1 MEDSEGLDERG
12 LRLRSLRRSLH
23 PFFALMAGACLL
35 AIIGWHGEIK
45 EWLHWFATLTG
56 IIFAVERVWRFWTRP
71 RPPLEPRRLTLS
83 PVLAVTVFVVS
94 VGLLFQPLSSSGA
107 GSLAAHVF
115 VLTAAFVSGLSLMI
129 ANQKRFTARAFH
141 PGLVLVMSFLAMILI
156 GTLLLKMPRCTVP
169 GQTCSWLDA
178 LFTSTS
184 AICVTGLTV
193 QNPATFFTTT
203 GQVVILLL
211 IQVGGLGIMTL
222 TFFAAVVLFEG
233 LSLHDRL
240 LLGKMIQENRL
251 ARVGETLKFIVIM
264 TFTFEGIGA
273 LILFYGMDGVP
284 AVSTR
289 VFHAVFHAVS
299 AFCNAG
305 FSTLPD
311 NLATDLVR
319 GNWIWQIVIMAL
331 IVVGGLGA
339 LVNEDIAFW
348 GVAKVKRRISNEG
361 PHRRLRVHT
370 RLVLMVTILLIVSGA
385 AAIFVTEF
393 CLENGPTNGGSVLT
407 AFFHS
412 VTARTAGFNTVP
424 MSQIGLLTAQLLMVL
439 MVIGGSP
446 GGTAGGLRTT
456 VMAVGLVH
464 LWNQLRAGHR
474 GMVFFNRTIPAETGS
489 QALGLIFLTG
499 IWLAVNFVILE
510 VLETGSGASESTL
523 LFELISAFAT
533 VGLSLDLTPTLSAG
547 AKTLLIVNM
556 FVGRIGLL
564 TVMATL
570 IKPDTRPASGKP
582 SEDILLT

>member
-1 MEDSEGLDERG
+1 
-12 LRLRSLRRSLH
+12 
-23 PFFALMAGACLL
+23 MAGFCLL
-35 AIIGWHGEIK
+35 AFIGWHGEI
-45 EWLHWFATLTG
+45 EGWLHWCTALTG
-56 IIFAVERVWRFWTRP
+56 IIFAGERVWRFWTRP
-71 RPPLEPRRLTLS
+71 RPPFEPRKLS
-83 PVLAVTVFVVS
+83 FSPLLAVAVFVVS
-94 VGLLFQPLSSSGA
+94 VGLLFRPLSSSGT
-107 GSLAAHVF
+107 GSMLAHLF
-115 VLTAAFVSGLSLMI
+115 VLISAFVSGLSLMI
-129 ANQKRFTARAFH
+129 SHQTRFTARAFH
-141 PGLVLVMSFLAMILI
+141 PGLVLIVSFLAMILI

-169 GQTCSWLDA
+169 GVTCSWLDA

-193 QNPATFFTTT
+193 QNSATFFTTT
-203 GQVVILLL
+203 GQTVILLL

-251 ARVGETLKFIVIM
+251 ARVGQTLKFIVIM
-264 TFTFEGIGA
+264 TFCCEAVGA
-273 LILFYGMDGVP
+273 VVLFWGMREIP
-284 AVSTR
+284 EIPTR
-289 VFHAVFHAVS
+289 AFHAAFHSVS

-311 NLATDLVR
+311 GMASNVVS
-319 GNWIWQIVIMAL
+319 GNWIWQIMIMVL
-331 IVVGGLGA
+331 VVAGGLGA
-339 LVNEDIAFW
+339 LVNEDLTFW
-348 GVAKVKRRISNEG
+348 GVAKIKRRISKEG

-370 RLVLMVTILLIVSGA
+370 RLVLVVTAMLILTGA
-385 AAIFVTEF
+385 AVIYGTEF
-393 CLENGPTNGGSVLT
+393 ALHRGPENGGSVLT

-424 MSQIGLLTAQLLMVL
+424 MAEVGLLTAQFLMVL
-439 MVIGGSP
+439 MIIGGSP

-456 VMAVGLVH
+456 VVAVGLAH
-464 LWNQLRAGHR
+464 LWNQLRMGRR

-489 QALGLIFLTG
+489 QALGMIFLTG
-499 IWLAVNFVILE
+499 IWLAVNFVILQM
-510 VLETGSGASESTL
+510 LEAGSGASESTL

-533 VGLSLDLTPTLSAG
+533 VGLSLDLTPTLSDG

-564 TVMATL
+564 TVIATL

-582 SEDILLT
+582 QENVLLT